1 MNDLRTAAQQAL
13 EALEQS
19 ETFVPYEGFG
29 MARKE
34 AERRHQAAITALR
47 AALAQQKDPTD
58 PGNDVD
64 VLREHVRHLER
75 RVRELRAQKPEPV
88 ERAMQDAVTT
98 GMGIMR
104 GGERIDPGTIYKP
117 IEGVPV

>member
-1 MNDLRTAAQQAL
+1 MADFEALPAGSRRAMELAL
-13 EALEQS
+13 EALEYAQQDRECPS
-19 ETFVPYEGFG
+19 TT
-29 MARKE
+29 R
-34 AERRHQAAITALR
+34 QAITALR

-75 RVRELRAQKPEPV
+75 RVRQLHAQQAEPV

-104 GGERIDPGTIYKP
+104 GGERIDPSTIYKP

>member
-13 EALEQS
+13 EALK
-19 ETFVPYEGFG
+19 TGG
-29 MARKE
+29 WNMTTRAI
-34 AERRHQAAITALR
+34 ADLER
-47 AALAQQKDPTD
+47 ALAQQAEPQGCATEEDCTKLPWCRIR
-58 PGNDVD
+58 GECQ
-64 VLREHVRHLER
+64 RKQ
-75 RVRELRAQKPEPV
+75 AEPV

-104 GGERIDPGTIYKP
+104 GGERIDPSTIYKP

>member
-1 MNDLRTAAQQAL
+1 MTTITLPRAVVEQAL
-13 EALEQS
+13 EALKRLIVGS
-19 ETFVPYEGFG
+19 EYEE
-29 MARKE
+29 AIE
-34 AERRHQAAITALR
+34 AEQAITALR
-47 AALAQQKDPTD
+47 AALEQEQA
-58 PGNDVD
+58 
-64 VLREHVRHLER
+64 
-75 RVRELRAQKPEPV
+75 EPV